1 MDPLQSFIRHC
12 RNVTTVQ
19 YYTLYTSV
27 ARKKTEPKSV
37 YSFFIMKDFF
47 STMIF
52 LFGYFLRSSNAFL
65 SPFSQPFRNHY
76 TTEPASLHTQRITYL
91 RASPSD
97 VFVLSYDG
105 VIADTKQWRSNLA
118 ISAALNTWPQL
129 AQHNLIGATGDQN
142 RDWLINKLSALS
154 DVTVTGEDGMMGC
167 DAVLLARVL
176 LEEQLLDEG
185 RSNGC
190 RGKYGS
196 KFHPSSDSEE
206 KQQQQQ
212 QQQNQQNQ
220 HQQEGGSV
228 QGSRPL
234 TVGEIAS
241 NWNDGACLKDTVRIK
256 YNVDRKDPIPIIRE
270 EIKALLEDA
279 EVSRQN
285 LERNRFFRSFFF
297 FLNL

>member
-1 MDPLQSFIRHC
+1 
-12 RNVTTVQ
+12 
-19 YYTLYTSV
+19 
-27 ARKKTEPKSV
+27 
-37 YSFFIMKDFF
+37 MKDFF

-76 TTEPASLHTQRITYL
+76 TTEPASSHTQRITYL

-154 DVTVTGEDGMMGC
+154 DVTLTGEDGMMGC

>member
-1 MDPLQSFIRHC
+1 
-12 RNVTTVQ
+12 
-19 YYTLYTSV
+19 
-27 ARKKTEPKSV
+27 
-37 YSFFIMKDFF
+37 MKDFF

-65 SPFSQPFRNHY
+65 SPFSRPIRNHY
-76 TTEPASLHTQRITYL
+76 TTDPASLHTQRITYL